1 MGCCCAKEAD
11 VVPPVGEDK
20 NSVDSG
26 DGENSVDISSP
37 PNAPAHNIIEAE
49 GPQAPPPGWGGTP
62 ELEEEDEEAAAAA
75 ARKAAGGPR
84 AVGDISGDHGYVS
97 GTRKDQE
104 ISDGVMDRIKELEDA
119 GLQTKKKM
127 GRKMLTPRIITDVKE
142 TWDEEGNIKRELTH
156 YIEEPDGT
164 KRTEKETVY
173 LAPGDDDPYAGPA
186 AE

>member
-11 VVPPVGEDK
+11 VVLPEDK
-20 NSVDSG
+20 NDPAP
-26 DGENSVDISSP
+26 DGASSAGSENSADTTS
-37 PNAPAHNIIEAE
+37 PNAPAHAVVAD
-49 GPQAPPPGWGGTP
+49 GPQAPPPGWGGKP
-62 ELEEEDEEAAAAA
+62 ELEEEEYDYQAQTEAS
-75 ARKAAGGPR
+75 KAPGPR
-84 AVGDISGDHGYVS
+84 DIGDISGEHGYIT

-104 ISDGVMDRIKELEDA
+104 ISGGVMDRIKDLEDA
-119 GLQTKKKM
+119 GLQTTKKM

-142 TWDEEGNIKRELTH
+142 TWDKEGNIKREMTH

-173 LAPGDDDPYAGPA
+173 LAPGDLDPLAAA